1 MLWNYSSDPHVGS
14 PVVLLIYIQTF
25 VFVARKCSAHVVGEA
40 LVDMLASERTPV
52 VSAGSMYPLDT
63 DLVQMS
69 SELTRIDLLN
79 SVKQISGLTK
89 LTGNSK
95 QIRKS
100 ELMADSSFSSSGKK
114 RRKG

>member
-1 MLWNYSSDPHVGS
+1 
-14 PVVLLIYIQTF
+14 
-25 VFVARKCSAHVVGEA
+25 
-40 LVDMLASERTPV
+40 
-52 VSAGSMYPLDT
+52 
-63 DLVQMS
+63 
-69 SELTRIDLLN
+69 
-79 SVKQISGLTK
+79 LTK